1 MAKICEA
8 YGRSKHP
15 KAKKVKGRSF
25 RYADLGNCYSYVE
38 LNYEVGKKTYS
49 EQLKIEKF
57 FEWIGEQLLEK
68 KND

>member
-1 MAKICEA
+1 MSKLAEA

-38 LNYEVGKKTYS
+38 FHYEVGKKSYS
-49 EQLKIEKF
+49 KQMKAENF

-68 KND
+68 K